1 MTVRDEDIRQRLRLG
16 EDSRW
21 EFKQIAFSGNRPTSP
36 DRSDLADEIAA
47 FANANGGTLLCGVTD
62 DGEIQGMSRPQMA
75 ALDHLLVEVSTDG
88 IDPPIRIDIHHREVD
103 GKSLLLIEVAKGDS
117 LHEHRGRSFI
127 RVGAAKRR
135 MTGDER
141 LRLAQRRTQNRYL
154 WFDEQPVP
162 ETGFDTLDAALWRP
176 LLSAEGAAEPE
187 VALAKLALLASDESG
202 IRRATVAGVL
212 LCTQHPEQWLPNAAI
227 AATRYRGADRT
238 TGQFDAQEIT
248 GPLHRQIAEAV
259 AFAVRNMQVAARK
272 TPARIDMPQY
282 SEKAI
287 FEAVVNAVVHRD
299 YAIRGS
305 RIRLS
310 MFADRLEIQSP
321 GALPNTLTLESM
333 ALRQATRNQTI
344 ASLMGRMG
352 VGEIRGSADRRYFM
366 ERRGDGVP
374 VIQRE
379 TRELSGRPPEYRLVD
394 SAEVLLVVPA
404 APLAATSSRVV
415 VNVRAEGRP
424 LPGADVL
431 LLFPNATWKQA
442 VTDENGEAA
451 VDLYTTEL
459 PMTVFSAAPGYAA
472 CLVREWHPATGALAV
487 ELRALP
493 HGGSIIFPEA
503 TGHLPGL
510 KGRLNPI
517 RDALDRTYLHASNIA
532 IARGRQQPVHFVP
545 GEELRL
551 TDADGAE
558 CLVRILDVVGRSA
571 LAEYRAPDFDTPDAG
586 DG

>member
-1 MTVRDEDIRQRLRLG
+1 MTVRDEDIRQRLELG

-21 EFKQIAFSGNRPTSP
+21 EFKQVEFAGNRPASP
-36 DRSDLADEIAA
+36 ARDDLADEMIA
-47 FANANGGTLLCGVTD
+47 FANANGGALLLGVTD
-62 DGEIQGMSRPQMA
+62 DGLVQGMSREQMA
-75 ALDHLLVEVSTDG
+75 ALADLMAEVSTNS
-88 IDPPIRIDIHHREVD
+88 IEPALRIDVNHRELD
-103 GKSLLLIEVAKGDS
+103 GKALVVVDVPRGDA
-117 LHEHRGRSFI
+117 LHERGGRSWI
-127 RVGAAKRR
+127 RVGASKRR
-135 MTGDER
+135 LTGDER
-141 LRLAQRRTQNRYL
+141 MRLAQRRAQARYL

-162 ETGFDTLDAALWRP
+162 ETGFNTLDAALWRP
-176 LLSAEGAAEPE
+176 LLSAEGSAEPE
-187 VALAKLALLASDESG
+187 VALAKLALLAPDDSG
-202 IRRATVAGVL
+202 IQRATVAAVL

-272 TPARIDMPQY
+272 APARIDMPQY

-287 FEAVVNAVVHRD
+287 FEAIVNAVVHRD

-379 TRELSGRPPEYRLVD
+379 TRELSGQPPEYRLVD
-394 SAEVLLVVPA
+394 GAEVLLVVPA

-415 VNVRAEGRP
+415 VNVRAAGRP

-431 LLFPNATWKQA
+431 LVFPNKTWKQA
-442 VTDENGEAA
+442 ATDENGEAA

-493 HGGSIIFPEA
+493 QGGSVIFPEA

-517 RDALDRTYLHASNIA
+517 RDTLDRTWLYASNIA
-532 IARGRQQPVHFVP
+532 VARGRQQPVHFVP
-545 GEELRL
+545 GDELRL
-551 TDADGAE
+551 TDADGVE

-571 LAEYRAPDFDTPDAG
+571 LVEYRPFDSTG
-586 DG
+586 ESS